1 MRFSSYPAYKPSG
14 VEWLGEVP
22 EGWKVKRLK
31 YLANRIDEKIEADQ
45 ENRMPYIG
53 LENIA
58 SWTGKLLPLDPD
70 FIPDGIANRFKGG
83 ETLFGKLRP
92 YLAKACNVDFEGLCS
107 SEILVLRPN
116 HLNRQFLLYC
126 LLSPGFISLVDSST
140 YGAKMPRAGWDFVG
154 SRTLPV
160 PPDDDQR
167 AIVNFL
173 DRQTAKIDTLIAKR
187 RALIEK
193 LKEKRSA
200 LISRTVTRGL
210 PPDAAMAAGLDPY
223 PPLKPSGVEWLGE
236 VPEGWE
242 VLPLKRKFRV
252 VNGGTP
258 ASTEEMYWDGDI
270 TWVTPDDLG
279 KIETQK
285 IAHSRR
291 QITKDGLDNCSAR
304 LVPCS
309 SIIMSTR
316 APIGHIAIADV
327 EVCTNQGC
335 RSLVPLNESVLS
347 DFIYYSLIGSKAVLQ
362 AKGKGT
368 TFMELSSEDLG
379 SHIVTVP
386 SYLEQR
392 AIADFLDRQTAKID
406 RMVSLEE
413 AVIARMQEYRSA
425 LITAAVTGKI
435 DVRGGPRHDR
445 TDRRESL

>member
-1 MRFSSYPAYKPSG
+1 M
-14 VEWLGEVP
+14 EVNP
-22 EGWKVKRLK
+22 EVK
-31 YLANRIDEKIEADQ
+31 
-45 ENRMPYIG
+45 
-53 LENIA
+53 
-58 SWTGKLLPLDPD
+58 
-70 FIPDGIANRFKGG
+70 
-83 ETLFGKLRP
+83 KLREFNP
-92 YLAKACNVDFEGLCS
+92 EDEVSFVPMEAVGEYGGLDLGITRQIRDIGSGYTEFQDGDVVVAKITPCFENGKGALAEGLQNGVAFGTT
-107 SEILVLRPN
+107 EITVLRP
-116 HLNRQFLLYC
+116 LPTLERRFLFYLT
-126 LLSPGFISLVDSST
+126 ISSAYRKT
-140 YGAKMPRAGWDFVG
+140 GEAEMYGAGGQKR
-154 SRTLPV
+154 V
-160 PPDDDQR
+160 PPEFNKDFRTPLPPFPEQR

-173 DRQTAKIDTLIAKR
+173 DRQTAKIDTLVAKR
-187 RALIEK
+187 RALIKK
-193 LKEKRSA
+193 LKEKRTA
-200 LISRTVTRGL
+200 LISQTVTRGL
-210 PPDAAMAAGLDPY
+210 PPDAARAAGLDPH
-223 PPLKPSGVEWLGE
+223 PSLKPSGVEWLGE

-258 ASTEEMYWDGDI
+258 ASAEEMYWDGDI

-335 RSLVPLNESVLS
+335 RSLVPLNKSVLS

-386 SYLEQR
+386 SYLEQC
-392 AIADFLDRQTAKID
+392 AIANFLDRETVKID

-413 AVIARMQEYRSA
+413 AVIERQQEYRSA

-435 DVRGGPRHDR
+435 DVRSFSHEHGTGSVRSA
-445 TDRRESL
+445 EA